1 MCDPELSLCR
11 FLGFGIWKDFF
22 FHITQIFSETSESI
36 EVVHFKVF
44 ALEKPLQIKQI
55 VYHVKIRPLHW
66 DLTEKTFLLEFFLD
80 LWLVQKIELIHRFLI
95 LALYFGRF
103 FSVFFRLLL
112 LGDNFL
118 LESNRLTDHE
128 VSYLLVKV
136 EIEHFLR
143 FFSLK

>member
-1 MCDPELSLCR
+1 LSLRR
-11 FLGFGIWKDFF
+11 FLCLGIWKDFF

-66 DLTEKTFLLEFFLD
+66 DLTEKTFLLEFFFD
-80 LWLVQKIELIHRFLI
+80 LWLVQKIEPIHRFLR
-95 LALYFGRF
+95 LALDFGIF
-103 FSVFFRLLL
+103 VSVFFTLLF
-112 LGDNFL
+112 LGDKFL

-128 VSYLLVKV
+128 VSYLFVEV
-136 EIEHFLR
+136 EIEHCLR
-143 FFSLK
+143 VFSLK